1 MTLHI
6 KEKGAIL
13 KRKKRESSDDDGS
26 DSYESIKDEESK
38 RTSKLNRSRV
48 KASVPLNQPE
58 QPQNGVRSK
67 VTGALLKVKE
77 LWSQC
82 CHKHFPPISRDIPMV
97 ETNNAS

>member
-1 MTLHI
+1 LTLHI

-48 KASVPLNQPE
+48 KASVPLN
-58 QPQNGVRSK
+58 
-67 VTGALLKVKE
+67 
-77 LWSQC
+77 
-82 CHKHFPPISRDIPMV
+82 
-97 ETNNAS
+97 